1 MIAPL
6 SYLVFKN
13 LTRSHKRFRFSEEEM
28 EWRVSFC
35 ALAIRAAVGLWDYS
49 GHASPPMYGD
59 FEAQRHLMEITTA
72 LPVGDWLVAS

>member
-1 MIAPL
+1 
-6 SYLVFKN
+6 
-13 LTRSHKRFRFSEEEM
+13 M

-59 FEAQRHLMEITTA
+59 FEAQRHWMEITTA
-72 LPVGDWLVAS
+72 LPVGDWSVAS